1 VGIGKEGKRITY
13 DEAWKLY
20 EKAMTSTRIPCTSIE
35 RYPVV
40 ARWRKDVEYVAAGIF
55 CF

>member
-1 VGIGKEGKRITY
+1 MGLGKEKYVSYSDSWNIFK
-13 DEAWKLY
+13 DSF
-20 EKAMTSTRIPCTSIE
+20 TSCKIPSTPID

-40 ARWRKDVEYVAAGIF
+40 ARWRKDVDYVAAGIY